1 MWDRYTMDIP
11 ETLIEV
17 LKSAQQVMVLTGA
30 GVSAESGLPT
40 FRDKQTGLWERFK
53 PEELATPQAFQRDP
67 PLIWGWYEWRR
78 MQILRASP
86 NPAHVAI
93 RDLEN
98 LAPRLT
104 LVTQNVDDLHE
115 RAGSRVVHH
124 LHGTLAHPFCIDCK
138 SAYVLPPG
146 IPDEPENGRRVE
158 PPRCGDCGG
167 RIRPGV
173 VWFGESLP
181 QGEWAIAERAASE
194 CDVFLCIG
202 TSAVVYPAAS
212 LIPRAA
218 DAGAV
223 TVQINPNAADSDT
236 QVSFQLRGP
245 AGIVLPDLLQR
256 IR

>member
-1 MWDRYTMDIP
+1 M
-11 ETLIEV
+11 
-17 LKSAQQVMVLTGA
+17 QV
-30 GVSAESGLPT
+30 
-40 FRDKQTGLWERFK
+40 
-53 PEELATPQAFQRDP
+53 
-67 PLIWGWYEWRR
+67 
-78 MQILRASP
+78 LRASP
-86 NPAHVAI
+86 NAAHVAI
-93 RDLEN
+93 RDLED
-98 LAPRLT
+98 LMPRLT

-124 LHGTLAHPFCIDCK
+124 LHGTLAQPFCIECK
-138 SAYVLPPG
+138 SPYVLPPG

-158 PPRCGDCGG
+158 PPRCDECGS

-181 QGEWAIAERAASE
+181 QREWAIAEGAASE

-212 LIPRAA
+212 LIPRAV

-223 TVQINPNAADSDT
+223 TLQINPAAAESDGR
-236 QVSFQLRGP
+236 VSFQLRGA
-245 AGIVLPDLLQR
+245 AGIVLPGLLQR